1 MERNIISFS
10 ANQQELIKTGGISHY
25 ASNVVGY
32 IVAEFD
38 LGENWTEFDSVR
50 AVFKSD
56 YETVPAVL
64 SHGAC
69 VIPFEV
75 LKRRSTV
82 KVNLVGS
89 VAESNV
95 LVDRLTSY
103 PITALVVDA
112 NATVDN
118 DIEPI
123 TPTEFEQFVAAV
135 KADADRAEAGAE
147 SAEAAVEDAEASE
160 QAALGSAQAAAAS
173 ALNAANSASDASNY
187 ADRVAQMV
195 AEVIAEIEEFEG
207 VTVTVETLPAG
218 SQATA
223 SFADGVL
230 HLGIPRGDKGEQG
243 DRGERGETGAT
254 GATGAT
260 GNGIESITLT
270 STSGAVKTYTILF
283 TDGTST
289 TFEVTDGEVTQAV
302 LDETVSDLKAD
313 IGDIKTDT
321 NVELGYATTTS
332 EYGIRTTAVGSTVSP
347 YSTSAMSYRTYDV
360 NEGDML
366 KVQTAV
372 TASTNYQYSGYFT
385 DDNGVVISQILP
397 KGADPEMVAE
407 IVVVPTGATK
417 LYMNYMNK
425 KIGVYG
431 EMYVRIAERLPLQ
444 SQINDV
450 ATEIED
456 NFVFRNYIQYATSV
470 SEYAYRTRNIGDS
483 IGSPYNS
490 TAYAYRT
497 YSVHGGDLLEV
508 QTYVTTSEDYR
519 YQGYFVDENGIVVG
533 RFMIIG
539 ASSELRKEQVVVPD
553 DAVTLYLNYYHKNI
567 GDRGAMQVAVLQP
580 VSLESYGEN
589 DRMMAIGNQL
599 LDDARAKVFDY
610 NASNLCLNF
619 PFITDIHVNGYGGT
633 NTRAKYNVELFKTI
647 ANERWSAFAFCGGD
661 LVTVT
666 ADTTRDEYLDS
677 AAEAMQVFGEIEIPT
692 FIARGNHDCNG
703 KGSSDEAITSYQWYL
718 LTQQN
723 TDSDVQYDSSNSGWF
738 YHDYDDK
745 KIRVI
750 VLSAYTGMESGA
762 LYGDQMTWF
771 GNVALNFSDKE
782 TPSDWHTLVLVH
794 SVSSNTRTPFWRI
807 LTAFKNGADDHDDD
821 VDFTS
826 QGTMT
831 VIGII
836 HGHTHADEY
845 LNVND
850 INVIGSVAGYG
861 DESNLGTALEY
872 GIDIFSIDT
881 VNTTIYASRIGRGSD
896 RSFSYGD
903 SVGQI
908 S

>member
-173 ALNAANSASDASNY
+173 ALNAENSASDASNY

-207 VTVTVETLPAG
+207 VTVTAETLPAG

-313 IGDIKTDT
+313 INK
-321 NVELGYATTTS
+321 LG
-332 EYGIRTTAVGSTVSP
+332 
-347 YSTSAMSYRTYDV
+347 
-360 NEGDML
+360 L
-366 KVQTAV
+366 
-372 TASTNYQYSGYFT
+372 
-385 DDNGVVISQILP
+385 
-397 KGADPEMVAE
+397 
-407 IVVVPTGATK
+407 
-417 LYMNYMNK
+417 
-425 KIGVYG
+425 
-431 EMYVRIAERLPLQ
+431 
-444 SQINDV
+444 
-450 ATEIED
+450 
-456 NFVFRNYIQYATSV
+456 SV
-470 SEYAYRTRNIGDS
+470 
-483 IGSPYNS
+483 
-490 TAYAYRT
+490 
-497 YSVHGGDLLEV
+497 
-508 QTYVTTSEDYR
+508 
-519 YQGYFVDENGIVVG
+519 
-533 RFMIIG
+533 
-539 ASSELRKEQVVVPD
+539 
-553 DAVTLYLNYYHKNI
+553 
-567 GDRGAMQVAVLQP
+567 
-580 VSLESYGEN
+580 
-589 DRMMAIGNQL
+589 
-599 LDDARAKVFDY
+599 
-610 NASNLCLNF
+610 
-619 PFITDIHVNGYGGT
+619 VNG
-633 NTRAKYNVELFKTI
+633 ELCMT
-647 ANERWSAFAFCGGD
+647 
-661 LVTVT
+661 
-666 ADTTRDEYLDS
+666 
-677 AAEAMQVFGEIEIPT
+677 
-692 FIARGNHDCNG
+692 
-703 KGSSDEAITSYQWYL
+703 
-718 LTQQN
+718 
-723 TDSDVQYDSSNSGWF
+723 
-738 YHDYDDK
+738 
-745 KIRVI
+745 
-750 VLSAYTGMESGA
+750 YTE
-762 LYGDQMTWF
+762 
-771 GNVALNFSDKE
+771 
-782 TPSDWHTLVLVH
+782 
-794 SVSSNTRTPFWRI
+794 
-807 LTAFKNGADDHDDD
+807 
-821 VDFTS
+821 
-826 QGTMT
+826 
-831 VIGII
+831 
-836 HGHTHADEY
+836 
-845 LNVND
+845 
-850 INVIGSVAGYG
+850 
-861 DESNLGTALEY
+861 
-872 GIDIFSIDT
+872 
-881 VNTTIYASRIGRGSD
+881 
-896 RSFSYGD
+896 
-903 SVGQI
+903 
-908 S
+908 

>member
-313 IGDIKTDT
+313 LNELEYEEISKPITPKYNKSLSGDTLVLNDAEVNNLSMSQVNGIIYPTNLWRYFQTSANADMSSYNTHFTVEVENGGYKITKDTFNTGSRFTKNFIKVPLD
-321 NVELGYATTTS
+321 GYIYLSCDAHTTHPTALCRINIALNS
-332 EYGIRTTAVGSTVSP
+332 DINKSLAEDSRGTGHLQVGAYVHAGDEVVVKCFSGASDEYENTWYYENIMLSYSP
-347 YSTSAMSYRTYDV
+347 YSEYEPFSPTTSNYSNV
-360 NEGDML
+360 IDMAEE
-366 KVQTAV
+366 TGAAV
-372 TASTNYQYSGYFT
+372 TASSTAIYGGYKVDYALNISSPFLPTNNNWTAFDFEIITNEPNTLKLGSFNEVYAAQENNIIGISSAGKVSIYH
-385 DDNGVVISQILP
+385 DGV
-397 KGADPEMVAE
+397 GATAMKSWLKT
-407 IVVVPTGATK
+407 IGLKIRYVPTSGT
-417 LYMNYMNK
+417 YT
-425 KIGVYG
+425 G
-431 EMYVRIAERLPLQ
+431 
-444 SQINDV
+444 
-450 ATEIED
+450 TEKAHT
-456 NFVFRNYIQYATSV
+456 FRTGNAIKYSSSSSISYNTSTPPKRKV
-470 SEYAYRTRNIGDS
+470 LCFGDS
-483 IGSPYNS
+483 ITGMFDD
-490 TAYAYRT
+490 
-497 YSVHGGDLLEV
+497 GGG
-508 QTYVTTSEDYR
+508 YV
-519 YQGYFVDENGIVVG
+519 
-533 RFMIIG
+533 G
-539 ASSELRKEQVVVPD
+539 A
-553 DAVTLYLNYYHKNI
+553 LNYIN
-567 GDRGAMQVAVLQP
+567 R
-580 VSLESYGEN
+580 
-589 DRMMAIGNQL
+589 
-599 LDDARAKVFDY
+599 
-610 NASNLCLNF
+610 
-619 PFITDIHVNGYGGT
+619 
-633 NTRAKYNVELFKTI
+633 
-647 ANERWSAFAFCGGD
+647 
-661 LVTVT
+661 
-666 ADTTRDEYLDS
+666 
-677 AAEAMQVFGEIEIPT
+677 
-692 FIARGNHDCNG
+692 
-703 KGSSDEAITSYQWYL
+703 
-718 LTQQN
+718 
-723 TDSDVQYDSSNSGWF
+723 
-738 YHDYDDK
+738 
-745 KIRVI
+745 
-750 VLSAYTGMESGA
+750 
-762 LYGDQMTWF
+762 
-771 GNVALNFSDKE
+771 
-782 TPSDWHTLVLVH
+782 
-794 SVSSNTRTPFWRI
+794 
-807 LTAFKNGADDHDDD
+807 D
-821 VDFTS
+821 VDFINCGFSGCQWTDHS
-826 QGTMT
+826 NALYLPFSMNRL
-831 VIGII
+831 
-836 HGHTHADEY
+836 ADAIVSNDFSLQDASGKVDPENSNY
-845 LNVND
+845 NKLFANHLSNIKNTDFTQVDFVTIFYGVND
-850 INVIGSVAGYG
+850 FGSSKLVNSADDSSAENKQRTNVEDAVKYTIEQLLTAYPQITILLVCPYWTYILGSDSNTTPNSIGKYLFNYCSVIESVANAHNMCSINLYN
-861 DESNLGTALEY
+861 NLGVTLQNRSGFLLDNAHPNYKLSKM
-872 GIDIFSIDT
+872 IANRI
-881 VNTTIYASRIGRGSD
+881 NTIV
-896 RSFSYGD
+896 GD
-903 SVGQI
+903 YR
-908 S
+908 